1 MILDKLTAGLAA
13 LDVEHLRR
21 RRRIV
26 DSPALP
32 HLNADGK
39 PWLSFCSNDYLG
51 LANDPEIVEALCQ
64 GARQWGAGSG
74 ASHLVGGHLRPHE
87 ELENRVAEFV
97 GMERA
102 LTFSTGYMAN
112 LAVTPALVG
121 RGDAVF
127 ADRLNHASL
136 IDAALAS
143 RAEHKRYAHNDVDML
158 DELLT
163 ESDAK
168 TKLILT
174 DSVFSMDGDLAPLPQ
189 LYELAERHDAWLVID
204 DAHGFGVLG
213 RQGRGSLDHFG
224 LPASPRIVLMGT
236 FGKAAGVAGAFVAG
250 HAQVIEWLINT
261 ARTYIFTTAAAPA
274 LSCALLKSLELIA
287 AGDARRAQLFSLIER
302 YRNGVSAEAAAH
314 GWRLADSP
322 TAIQPLIV
330 GDNKATLDLSA
341 TLAERGIWAPAIRP
355 PTVPKGSARLRISLS
370 AAHSNDDVDALLAA
384 LIPLSPCGRGAREE
398 GGVSSGAEP
407 ALLTPPLPVPL
418 PQGER
423 GRSLLL
429 QGADETAATRPITK
443 PTLAIRSFG
452 NGPQITLIHG
462 WGLGSAAW
470 APVEAALAEHFT
482 LNIVD
487 LPGYGASSPQ
497 PDATIDD
504 IADQLAELLPPRSM
518 LLGWSLGAMV
528 ALACAARHP
537 RKVARLVLVGA
548 NASFIQREGW
558 AEALAPAD
566 LDAFISQLQASPEAL
581 LKRFAALIHAGDAN
595 TRANQRAMK
604 ACLADGL
611 PADAASLAAGLALLG
626 SADLRG
632 HAFAAD
638 QPVLL
643 LHGAVDPLMPVAGAE
658 RLARQLSS
666 ATLDVFDGAAHA
678 PFASDVERFV
688 AAVCRFAGVA
698 D

>member
-1 MILDKLTAGLAA
+1 MILDKLEAGLAA
-13 LDVEHLRR
+13 LDAEHLRR

-26 DSPALP
+26 DSPAVP
-32 HLNADGK
+32 HLKADGT
-39 PWLSFCSNDYLG
+39 PLLSFCSNDYLG
-51 LANDPEIVEALCQ
+51 LANEPEIVEALCA

-87 ELENRVAEFV
+87 ELEGRIAEFV
-97 GMERA
+97 GMQRA

-158 DELLT
+158 DELLA

-174 DSVFSMDGDLAPLPQ
+174 DSVFSMDGDVAPLPQ

-213 RQGRGSLDHFG
+213 RQGRGSLDHRG
-224 LPASPRIVLMGT
+224 IPASPRVVLMGT

-250 HAQVIEWLINT
+250 HATVIEWLINT

-287 AGDARRAQLFSLIER
+287 AGDARRAHLFRLIER
-302 YRNGVSAEAAAH
+302 FRTGIEAEATAR

-330 GDNKATLDLSA
+330 GANDA
-341 TLAERGIWAPAIRP
+341 TLALSAQLQARGIWAPAIRP
-355 PTVPKGSARLRISLS
+355 PTVPKGGARLRISLS
-370 AAHSNDDVDALLAA
+370 AAHTEADVDALLAA
-384 LIPLSPCGRGAREE
+384 LRGGAVSEAVIPADAGI
-398 GGVSSGAEP
+398 
-407 ALLTPPLPVPL
+407 
-418 PQGER
+418 Q
-423 GRSLLL
+423 GRSDAKPLDEVARRGHSRVRGNDGALGKPLLH
-429 QGADETAATRPITK
+429 
-443 PTLAIRSFG
+443 IRSLG

-487 LPGYGASSPQ
+487 LPGYGASPPQ
-497 PDATIDD
+497 PEASIDD

-558 AEALAPAD
+558 AEALAPAE
-566 LDAFISQLQASPEAL
+566 LDAFINQLQASPEAL
-581 LKRFAALIHAGDAN
+581 LKRFAALIHAGDSNAR
-595 TRANQRAMK
+595 TNQRAMK
-604 ACLADGL
+604 ACLANGL
-611 PADAASLAAGLALLG
+611 PADAASLASGLALLG
-626 SADLRG
+626 AADLRG

-643 LHGAVDPLMPVAGAE
+643 LHGAADPLMPLAGAE

-678 PFASDVERFV
+678 PFASDVGRFV
-688 AAVCRFAGVA
+688 AAVCAFAGV
-698 D
+698 DV